1 VRLIG
6 AYIGLA
12 AGIGL
17 LSPLIVAAI
26 PNFRWWCLWFF
37 AGAFGFVS
45 LLLWI
50 AAMDDDGSVGHAL
63 GLGIAFMIVV
73 PAAACFA
80 ASFFVKA
87 YLLDR
92 RRRQIS

>member
-1 VRLIG
+1 
-6 AYIGLA
+6 
-12 AGIGL
+12 
-17 LSPLIVAAI
+17 
-26 PNFRWWCLWFF
+26 
-37 AGAFGFVS
+37 
-45 LLLWI
+45 
-50 AAMDDDGSVGHAL
+50 
-63 GLGIAFMIVV
+63 LGIALMIVV